1 MINDLPTLTGK
12 QHHRE
17 GELAQETPGRFYS
30 ELFDLHGNVAV
41 VIGGTGVLCGEMARG
56 LLQAGCRVVLVGQN
70 KKKADRHFQQWESSP
85 DKARFIKAD
94 ITQRDPLNRIIPKV
108 IEWFGRIDIWINGA
122 AIAPPGSYLE
132 ITDNQF
138 DTIVDVDLKAVHTGC
153 QVIGK
158 HWIDRQEKGCII
170 NMSSMAALRPLSRTF
185 IYSLAKA
192 GVLNL
197 TQNLAREWA
206 EHGIRV
212 NALCPG
218 FFPAQQ
224 NRKILDKKRVEAI
237 MRQTAMA
244 RFGEPAELIGA
255 TILLASEKAGSFITG
270 TNLVV
275 DGGFSV
281 TAI

>member
-1 MINDLPTLTGK
+1 M
-12 QHHRE
+12 
-17 GELAQETPGRFYS
+17 AQETPGRFYS